1 METGTALALAA
12 AGVASGF
19 INAVAGGGS
28 SISLPVLE
36 WSTGSPTLANAT
48 NRVAVLLQNVAA
60 AAAFQTGRRVP
71 WRLSFLL
78 VLPMLLGS
86 TAGAWA
92 AASLDVGAMRVA
104 LVAGVLFAAATALLP
119 QPTTPRLSPP
129 WRELAFFFCGA
140 YAGFLQV
147 GVGFLLLACLVGG
160 LGLDLV
166 RANGAKVTIVL
177 FAMLPAVAIFWQ
189 SRLIVWDSALVLG
202 AGNMG
207 GAWIAARLAIQRG
220 ERWIRFVVAGAAVAA
235 TVKLLFFPSGPR

>member
-12 AGVASGF
+12 AGVATGF

-36 WSTGSPTLANAT
+36 WSTGSPLLANAT
-48 NRVAVLLQNVAA
+48 NRVSVLFQNVAA

-71 WRLSFLL
+71 WRLSL
-78 VLPMLLGS
+78 VLALPMFLGS
-86 TAGAWA
+86 AAGAWA
-92 AASLDVGAMRVA
+92 AASLGAGAMRVA
-104 LVAGVLFAAATALLP
+104 LVVGVLFAAATALLP
-119 QPTTPRLSPP
+119 QPTTARLIPP
-129 WRELAFFFCGA
+129 WREVAFFLCGA

-177 FAMLPAVAIFWQ
+177 FAMLPAVAIFWNVG
-189 SRLIVWDSALVLG
+189 LIVWDSALVLG

-207 GAWIAARLAIQRG
+207 GAWIAARLAIRKG
-220 ERWIRFVVAGAAVAA
+220 ERWIRYVVAGAAIAA
-235 TVKLLFFPSGPR
+235 AVKLLFFPSAPR